1 MGRDRGDRFTFRKS
15 SGSILRDAPRINF
28 FFPSRGVAVN
38 EELIS
43 PKEEVGNST
52 YDEPVRNTLSIN
64 VQLG

>member
-43 PKEEVGNST
+43 PKEDVDNST
-52 YDEPVRNTLSIN
+52 YDEPV
-64 VQLG
+64 